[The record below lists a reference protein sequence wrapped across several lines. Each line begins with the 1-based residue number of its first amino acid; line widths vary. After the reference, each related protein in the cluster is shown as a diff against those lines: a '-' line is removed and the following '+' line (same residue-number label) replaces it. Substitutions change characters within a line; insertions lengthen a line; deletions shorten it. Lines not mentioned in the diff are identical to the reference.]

1 MGFSNNIGEYKKYQ
15 FTIDDFSHIVGG
27 DVMSFL
33 PTSLKAFH
41 VIDDYIDYIV
51 PIIRITVVMS
61 DIAYYRVIQHKN
73 DGFFHIRIGLYFLDA
88 NGEKKALNRK
98 FLDKTF
104 HIITIE
110 NKEDL
115 TRVIEDVDKIN
126 QLSQDELDLYNSQLK
141 TCSIYLYDRDLVMK
155 INRKVNYIFHRI
167 SLFDAFYAILTN
179 EDINQC
185 LVSPF
190 QHPGIIEEIILP
202 PMPLHNS
209 IQYLSYYYGIYP
221 YGSLLYFGLQRNYF
235 LDLDVT
241 KHIYENNETKVISIL
256 IVASVEGLAPNSG
269 KYVNRDNSDVFYY
282 RADSASIEFMNNDVV
297 SNIFNGKDQVML
309 TPYEK
314 KEEHF
319 KSVASTMDFDNTD
332 YVVNYTQNPFMST
345 TYSLSN
351 HMSQTI
357 IQLSIGNADIGEFT
371 PNKEYRLLFE
381 DSKLEKKYRGT
392 YRLLSSQS
400 SIFNANA
407 DYTSMVTLRLSKLE

>member
-1 MGFSNNIGEYKKYQ
+1 
-15 FTIDDFSHIVGG
+15 
-27 DVMSFL
+27 
-33 PTSLKAFH
+33 
-41 VIDDYIDYIV
+41 
-51 PIIRITVVMS
+51 
-61 DIAYYRVIQHKN
+61 
-73 DGFFHIRIGLYFLDA
+73 
-88 NGEKKALNRK
+88 
-98 FLDKTF
+98 
-104 HIITIE
+104 
-110 NKEDL
+110 
-115 TRVIEDVDKIN
+115 
-126 QLSQDELDLYNSQLK
+126 
-141 TCSIYLYDRDLVMK
+141 
-155 INRKVNYIFHRI
+155 
-167 SLFDAFYAILTN
+167 
-179 EDINQC
+179 
-185 LVSPF
+185 
-190 QHPGIIEEIILP
+190 
-202 PMPLHNS
+202 MPLHNC

-309 TPYEK
+309 TPYEN

-332 YVVNYTQNPFMST
+332 YVINYTQNPFMST

-357 IQLSIGNADIGEFT
+357 IQLSIANADIGEFT

-381 DSKLEKKYRGT
+381 DSKLEKKYRGM